1 MNILGV
7 GPGELLVIFVIAL
20 VVAGPKR
27 MIQWAY
33 HIGRYTARIRAMA
46 QETMSAFQKELA
58 ASGLDVTKDL
68 ASLQAT
74 KFDVMKEVSKIVD
87 PALTLPPLEPP
98 EQAQPAASAPAAAP
112 QPVAPASPVEPASPS
127 ATLAEPKTDGETE
140 ARNDDQTPRYGP
152 WTPS

>member
-7 GPGELLVIFVIAL
+7 GPGEVLVILVIAL

-33 HIGRYTARIRAMA
+33 QIGRYTARFRAMA

-68 ASLQAT
+68 ASLQST

-87 PALTLPPLEPP
+87 PVLTLPAVEPP
-98 EQAQPAASAPAAAP
+98 DQAQPAASVPTAPT
-112 QPVAPASPVEPASPS
+112 QPAIPP
-127 ATLAEPKTDGETE
+127 AEPKTGSAAETPS
-140 ARNDDQTPRYGP
+140 DDTTTRYGP

>member
-33 HIGRYTARIRAMA
+33 QIGRYTARFRAMA
-46 QETMSAFQKELA
+46 QETMAAFQKELA
-58 ASGLDVTKDL
+58 AAGLDDVTKDL
-68 ASLQAT
+68 ASLQST

-87 PALTLPPLEPP
+87 PVLTLPAVEPP
-98 EQAQPAASAPAAAP
+98 DQAQPAASAPAASP
-112 QPVAPASPVEPASPS
+112 QPAEPASPTVS
-127 ATLAEPKTDGETE
+127 LAEPKKDGDVE
-140 ARNDDQTPRYGP
+140 AKNDDTTPRYGP

>member
-33 HIGRYTARIRAMA
+33 QIGRYTARFRAMA
-46 QETMSAFQKELA
+46 QETMAAFQKELA
-58 ASGLDVTKDL
+58 AAGLDDVTKDL
-68 ASLQAT
+68 ASLQST

-87 PALTLPPLEPP
+87 PVLTLPAVEPP
-98 EQAQPAASAPAAAP
+98 DPAQPAASP
-112 QPVAPASPVEPASPS
+112 QPVPS
-127 ATLAEPKTDGETE
+127 AEPKKDGDVE
-140 ARNDDQTPRYGP
+140 AKNDDTTPRYEP

>member
-7 GPGELLVIFVIAL
+7 GPGELLAIFVIAL

-33 HIGRYTARIRAMA
+33 HIGRYAARIRAMA

-58 ASGLDVTKDL
+58 AAGLDDVTKDL
-68 ASLQAT
+68 ASLQNT

-87 PALTLPPLEPP
+87 PVLTLPAVEPP
-98 EQAQPAASAPAAAP
+98 DQAQPAAATQPAA
-112 QPVAPASPVEPASPS
+112 PVSPAEPASPS
-127 ATLAEPKTDGETE
+127 VPGAEPKTDGGLE
-140 ARNDDQTPRYGP
+140 AKNDDQTPRYGP